1 MGQDLKGR
9 ELGVGIA
16 QRKDG
21 RYTARFVDKRG
32 KRKQKYF
39 KKLQECRRWLAEAAY
54 IDRNSDLSAGDSMT
68 VDAWF
73 DYFLN
78 SVKGP
83 TIRPNTR
90 RNYTERYENNI
101 KDHIGRMH
109 LADVKPI
116 HCQQIL
122 NEMAP
127 QYAES
132 TIYQC
137 RVTLYTLFEAAVE
150 NDILLRNPVKKT
162 KSSYGRGTKTVSG
175 CCIWDKQL

>member
-83 TIRPNTR
+83 TIRTHGEI
-90 RNYTERYENNI
+90 T
-101 KDHIGRMH
+101 
-109 LADVKPI
+109 
-116 HCQQIL
+116 Q
-122 NEMAP
+122 
-127 QYAES
+127 
-132 TIYQC
+132 
-137 RVTLYTLFEAAVE
+137 
-150 NDILLRNPVKKT
+150 NDMKRISKII
-162 KSSYGRGTKTVSG
+162 SEG
-175 CCIWDKQL
+175 CI

>member
-68 VDAWF
+68 V
-73 DYFLN
+73 
-78 SVKGP
+78 GP
-83 TIRPNTR
+83 RQRLRDRPVSDPR
-90 RNYTERYENNI
+90 CKRS
-101 KDHIGRMH
+101 HS
-109 LADVKPI
+109 
-116 HCQQIL
+116 
-122 NEMAP
+122 AP
-127 QYAES
+127 
-132 TIYQC
+132 
-137 RVTLYTLFEAAVE
+137 
-150 NDILLRNPVKKT
+150 
-162 KSSYGRGTKTVSG
+162 SG
-175 CCIWDKQL
+175 SGLHSPL

>member
-78 SVKGP
+78 PAVSPCTSSSAFWV
-83 TIRPNTR
+83 
-90 RNYTERYENNI
+90 
-101 KDHIGRMH
+101 
-109 LADVKPI
+109 AAKPF
-116 HCQQIL
+116 
-122 NEMAP
+122 A
-127 QYAES
+127 S
-132 TIYQC
+132 
-137 RVTLYTLFEAAVE
+137 
-150 NDILLRNPVKKT
+150 
-162 KSSYGRGTKTVSG
+162 GTGWPAS
-175 CCIWDKQL
+175 